1 MRWKGRLEHL
11 DYMDYHYR
19 ILIDGKLCDP
29 VKGGTMD
36 VVNPAD
42 SKVIAKAP
50 RCTAEDVDLAA
61 KAAQKA
67 RKAWK
72 NTYIG
77 DRANYLMKLAEL
89 IRRDQDLLIPMETA
103 QYGGPISKTSR
114 FDIPS
119 AAGELEFMAGIG
131 RWSPTAWWASS
142 PPGISPWSPR

>member
-1 MRWKGRLEHL
+1 M
-11 DYMDYHYR
+11 DYLDYHYR

-42 SKVIAKAP
+42 GRVIAKAP

-89 IRRDQDLLIPMETA
+89 IRRDQDLLV
-103 QYGGPISKTSR
+103 
-114 FDIPS
+114 
-119 AAGELEFMAGIG
+119 
-131 RWSPTAWWASS
+131 
-142 PPGISPWSPR
+142 